1 MMASTIKATTLL
13 RNRIASIEDELRE
26 LAERRADLK
35 QQSESLADELAQHKE
50 ALNILVRSVSPTARR
65 NNQ

>member
-1 MMASTIKATTLL
+1 MASTIKATTLL

-35 QQSESLADELAQHKE
+35 LQSESLADELAQHKE